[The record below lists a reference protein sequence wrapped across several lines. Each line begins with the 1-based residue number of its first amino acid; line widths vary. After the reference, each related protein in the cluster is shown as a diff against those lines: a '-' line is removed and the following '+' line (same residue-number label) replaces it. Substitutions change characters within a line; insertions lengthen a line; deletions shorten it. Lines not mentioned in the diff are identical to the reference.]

1 MPDMTFESRSTARF
15 LTSENNKLLCVISS
29 FSNMLQNK
37 WLYHNSICQ
46 ICVFNPRWLLL
57 HNGHCGCNG
66 FMCADEGLP
75 SRGAGKRSLYS
86 TKLRL
91 NSDTKWTSR
100 ETAARI
106 FFQIQKTTIFWSLL
120 FCVAKERG
128 RQMKN
133 DASMHSVTSQR
144 DALQK
149 CFSSFLGSSLWGYRH
164 ILDNMEYMIY
174 MGSMLYKMLLQSLPV
189 QI

>member
-1 MPDMTFESRSTARF
+1 MPDMTFESHSTARF

-37 WLYHNSICQ
+37 WLYHNSICW

-66 FMCADEGLP
+66 FMCADEGLQC
-75 SRGAGKRSLYS
+75 RGAGKRGLYS

-100 ETAARI
+100 ERQREKMFSFRTRQFSDLYCFVWQRRGEDRWKWYIGALCDITKGCFPEMLSLISRELTVRIQAR
-106 FFQIQKTTIFWSLL
+106 F
-120 FCVAKERG
+120 R
-128 RQMKN
+128 
-133 DASMHSVTSQR
+133 
-144 DALQK
+144 
-149 CFSSFLGSSLWGYRH
+149 
-164 ILDNMEYMIY
+164 
-174 MGSMLYKMLLQSLPV
+174 
-189 QI
+189 